1 MKFLFKLFCF
11 GLLLSAP
18 NFVSAQVALTLSSLP
33 KNTPPEDAIYIAG
46 NFNNWNPCDSNFR
59 LIKQGSSYKITLKA
73 DTGIAEY
80 KFTRGS
86 WSKVECGLKGESLA
100 NRRFTYSKKLG
111 LNQSIAAWEDLLGKA
126 IDTVSTALPNVH
138 VLSKEFYMPQLNR
151 TRRIWIYL
159 PTDYNDALTKRY
171 SVLYMQD
178 GQNLFDDRTSFSGEW
193 GIDETLSKLEKTGDE
208 GCIVVGIDNGG
219 SHRINEYSAFVNK
232 EYGGGEG
239 KAYIQFIV
247 ETLKPYIDSAFR
259 THADQRHTAIAGSSL
274 GGLISVYG
282 ALCYPSVF
290 GKVGAFSPALW
301 FSDSLFSYAKDRYLD
316 PSVMVYYVAGSNES
330 SRMTA
335 DIYRLDSLLKSKGV
349 LSYNSK
355 IQIKADGEHK
365 EWFWRREFAELYR
378 ALFFD
383 VSDANQK
390 LLQSRLDKSLKL
402 IPNPANDYT
411 EINSLPFK
419 TIQVLNDKGVPIFD
433 AQVNNGKYK
442 LDVSKY
448 PNGLYYVI
456 IDFGS
461 VKVTKNL
468 EVKHN

>member
-1 MKFLFKLFCF
+1 
-11 GLLLSAP
+11 
-18 NFVSAQVALTLSSLP
+18 
-33 KNTPPEDAIYIAG
+33 
-46 NFNNWNPCDSNFR
+46 
-59 LIKQGSSYKITLKA
+59 
-73 DTGIAEY
+73 
-80 KFTRGS
+80 
-86 WSKVECGLKGESLA
+86 
-100 NRRFTYSKKLG
+100 
-111 LNQSIAAWEDLLGKA
+111 
-126 IDTVSTALPNVH
+126 
-138 VLSKEFYMPQLNR
+138 
-151 TRRIWIYL
+151 
-159 PTDYNDALTKRY
+159 
-171 SVLYMQD
+171 
-178 GQNLFDDRTSFSGEW
+178 
-193 GIDETLSKLEKTGDE
+193 
-208 GCIVVGIDNGG
+208 
-219 SHRINEYSAFVNK
+219 
-232 EYGGGEG
+232 
-239 KAYIQFIV
+239 
-247 ETLKPYIDSAFR
+247 
-259 THADQRHTAIAGSSL
+259 
-274 GGLISVYG
+274 
-282 ALCYPSVF
+282 
-290 GKVGAFSPALW
+290 
-301 FSDSLFSYAKDRYLD
+301 
-316 PSVMVYYVAGSNES
+316 MVYYVAGSNES